1 MKTRNTLLA
10 IAIALCTMS
19 LQAEAQTTGNNVG
32 TPDYTVFVNPF
43 IGTQTDETGALSG
56 STFPGATM
64 PQGMVQ
70 LSPETENMVTWD
82 PCSGYDYNKDRIYG
96 FTHTHLS
103 GTGCTDL
110 IDVSLMPLTTEVTP
124 EQLQAGDFSQTYSHK
139 AEAARPGYYMV
150 QLQESGVRV
159 ELSATVRTG
168 VHLYTFPAGRPQSV
182 VLDLNRSTY
191 RGEAY
196 YTGRRTYDIIQSQ
209 LRIVDERTIE
219 GYRVITGW
227 AKLRK
232 VYFRAEFS
240 RPFHSRLLMDGG
252 RNAGGSDVVNGRCL
266 RAALTFDAQEGEQ
279 LTVKV
284 AISPVDARGARQ
296 NMLAEASSWNFSD
309 YTTAAHDAWQRELQR
324 IDIEGTDEQKTI
336 FYTGLYH
343 VLMQPNTMSDVD
355 GRYMDT
361 NFEIKQLAGG
371 QHPAVSP
378 SGSPQ
383 AYHSTFSLWD
393 TFRAAHPL
401 YTLIAPDIAAQF
413 VRDMVLHHETYGYLP
428 IWDLW
433 GQDNYCMIGNH
444 AIPVLADAILAE
456 LPGVDVE
463 AAYRAMVESSTRS
476 HPNSPFEVWEHYGYM
491 PQTLQNTSVSITLE
505 QAFDDACV
513 AAVAKKLGR
522 QEDYERFHRRSLFYR
537 NLFDPATGFFRPK
550 DEKGLWLADF
560 DPLSYEQPCFVEGN
574 AWQYMWFVPHDP
586 EGLISLFGSR
596 EAFLKK
602 LDENFSLTATSGEV
616 NGNASGFIGQYAHG
630 NEPSH
635 HTVYLYNFA
644 GKPARTQ
651 ELVEQVRS
659 SFYRATPC
667 GYAGNDDCG
676 QMSAWYIF
684 SSLGFYPFHA
694 GSATYVIGTPLFR
707 RATLHL
713 ASGKDFVISAPN
725 KTPGRI
731 HVKRVRLNGKSLPDL
746 TLTHQQIMAGGTLEF
761 TMK

>member
-1 MKTRNTLLA
+1 MKRTTLLA
-10 IAIALCTMS
+10 VWVMLS
-19 LQAEAQTTGNNVG
+19 LPLTAQPSNN
-32 TPDYTVFVNPF
+32 DYTQYVNPF
-43 IGTQTDETGALSG
+43 IGTQTDESGALSG
-56 STFPGATM
+56 STFPGATL

-70 LSPETENMVTWD
+70 LSPETEQMVTWD
-82 PCSGYDYNKDRIYG
+82 PCSGYDYNKDIIYG

-110 IDVSLMPLTTEVTP
+110 IDISLMPLSTTVTP
-124 EQLQAGDFSQTYSHK
+124 AQLSEGMFGQHFSHEQESAS
-139 AEAARPGYYMV
+139 PGYYMV
-150 QLQESGVRV
+150 QLQESQVRV
-159 ELSATVRTG
+159 ELSATIRTG
-168 VHLYTFPAGRPQSV
+168 IHRYTFPEGQPQSV
-182 VLDLNRSTY
+182 VIDLDRGTF

-196 YTGRRTYDIIQSQ
+196 YSGRRSYNIIQSQ
-209 LRIVDERTIE
+209 LRIVDDHTVE
-219 GYRVITGW
+219 GYRLITGW

-240 RPFHSRLLMDGG
+240 RPFSQRLLMDGK
-252 RNAGGSDVVNGRCL
+252 RDAGKSNVVNGREL
-266 RAALTFDAQEGEQ
+266 RTALSFSPHDGRQ

-284 AISPVDARGARQ
+284 SISPVDYDGARK
-296 NMLAEASSWNFSD
+296 NMAAEAAGWQFDD
-309 YTTAAHDAWQRELQR
+309 YVRAAHDSWQRELSR
-324 IDIEGTDEQKTI
+324 IDIEGSDEQKTI

-355 GRYMDT
+355 GRYINT
-361 NFEIKQLAGG
+361 NFEQCQMPPGE
-371 QHPAVSP
+371 V
-378 SGSPQ
+378 
-383 AYHSTFSLWD
+383 YHSTFSLWD

-413 VRDMVLHHETYGYLP
+413 VRDMVRHHQTYGYLP

-444 AIPVLADAILAE
+444 AIPVLADAIMAD
-456 LPGVDVE
+456 LPGIDAE
-463 AAYRAMVESSTRS
+463 TAYQAMVESSTRS
-476 HPNSPFEVWEHYGYM
+476 HFNSPFEIWEQYGYM
-491 PQTLQNTSVSITLE
+491 PQTLQNTSVSITME
-505 QAFDDACV
+505 QSFDDACV
-513 AAVAKKLGR
+513 ALVARKLGHTA
-522 QEDYERFHRRSLFYR
+522 DYERFLRRSHFYR
-537 NLFDPATGFFRPK
+537 NLFDPSTGFFRPK
-550 DEKGLWLADF
+550 DEQGQWLKDF

-574 AWQYMWFVPHDP
+574 AWQYMWFAPHDP
-586 EGLISLFGSR
+586 QGLIDLFGSR

-644 GKPARTQ
+644 GRPERTQ
-651 ELVEQVRS
+651 ELVDQVRRE
-659 SFYRATPC
+659 FYRATPC

-694 GSATYVIGTPLFR
+694 GAAEYVVGTPLFT

-713 ASGKDFVISAPN
+713 ADGKDFVISAPR
-725 KTPGRI
+725 KTPQRI
-731 HVKRVRLNGKSLPDL
+731 HVKRVRLNGQPLKGH
-746 TLTHQQIMAGGTLEF
+746 TITHQQIMAGGTLEF
-761 TMK
+761 TL

>member
-1 MKTRNTLLA
+1 MKHMTLLA
-10 IAIALCTMS
+10 ALM
-19 LQAEAQTTGNNVG
+19 LPLLLNAQTTN
-32 TPDYTVFVNPF
+32 DYMRYVNPF
-43 IGTQTDETGALSG
+43 IGTQTDSTGALSG

-70 LSPETENMVTWD
+70 LSPETEQMVTWD
-82 PCSGYDYNKDRIYG
+82 PCSGYDYNKDVIYG

-110 IDVSLMPLTTEVTP
+110 IDVSLMPLSRNVTP
-124 EQLQAGDFSQTYSHK
+124 EQLNAADFGQHYSHQK
-139 AEAARPGYYMV
+139 ESARPGYYQV
-150 QLQESGVRV
+150 LLQESDVNV

-168 VHLYTFPAGRPQSV
+168 IHKYTFPKGQPQTV
-182 VLDLNRSTY
+182 VLDLDRGTF

-196 YTGRRTYDIIQSQ
+196 YSKRRSYDVIQAQ
-209 LRIVDERTIE
+209 IRIVNSHTIE

-240 RPFHSRLLMDGG
+240 KPIANHLLMNGDLNVG
-252 RNAGGSDVVNGRCL
+252 NSDVVNGRTL
-266 RAALTFDAQEGEQ
+266 RAALSFNPNDGTE

-284 AISPVDARGARQ
+284 AISPVDSDGARK
-296 NMLAEASSWNFSD
+296 NMKAEAASWDFNT
-309 YTTAAHDAWQRELQR
+309 YVQQAHDVWQKELSC
-324 IDIEGTDEQKTI
+324 IDVEGTDEQKTI

-355 GRYMDT
+355 GRYMTT
-361 NFEIKQLAGG
+361 NFEIKQMPKG
-371 QHPAVSP
+371 QT
-378 SGSPQ
+378 
-383 AYHSTFSLWD
+383 YHSTFSLWD

-401 YTLIAPDIAAQF
+401 YTLLYPELAAQF
-413 VRDMVLHHETYGYLP
+413 VRDMVLHHQTYGYLP

-444 AIPVLADAILAE
+444 AIPVLAGAILAE
-456 LPGVDVE
+456 IPGIDVE
-463 AAYRAMVESSTRS
+463 AAYHAMVESSTRS
-476 HPNSPFEVWEHYGYM
+476 HFNSPFEIWEQYGYM

-513 AAVAKKLGR
+513 AAVAQKLG
-522 QEDYERFHRRSLFYR
+522 ETPTYERFHRRSMFYK
-537 NLFDPATGFFRPK
+537 NLFDSQTGFFRPK
-550 DEKGLWLADF
+550 DEKGNWLEGF

-586 EGLISLFGSR
+586 QGLIDLFGGTKG
-596 EAFLKK
+596 FLKK

-644 GKPARTQ
+644 GKPERTQ

-659 SFYRATPC
+659 EFYRATPC

-676 QMSAWYIF
+676 QMSAWYIY
-684 SSLGFYPFHA
+684 SALGFYPFHA
-694 GSATYVIGTPLFR
+694 GSAEYTIGTPLFKK
-707 RATLHL
+707 ATLHL
-713 ASGKDFVISAPN
+713 ENGKDFVITAPN
-725 KTPGRI
+725 KAGKRI
-731 HVKRVRLNGKSLPDL
+731 HVKSVKLNGKPIKDWK
-746 TLTHQQIMAGGTLEF
+746 LTHQQIMAGGTLEF
-761 TMK
+761 IMK

>member
-1 MKTRNTLLA
+1 MNITKTLLA
-10 IAIALCTMS
+10 VLLLLPMY
-19 LQAEAQTTGNNVG
+19 LGAQTAN
-32 TPDYTVFVNPF
+32 DYTQFVNPF

-70 LSPETENMVTWD
+70 LSPETEQMVTWD
-82 PCSGYDYNKDRIYG
+82 PCSGYDYNKHVIYG

-110 IDVSLMPLTTEVTP
+110 IDVSLMPISNYVTP
-124 EQLQAGDFSQTYSHK
+124 ERLKKADFSQKYVHK
-139 AEAARPGYYMV
+139 FESARPGYYQV
-150 QLQESGVRV
+150 YLGDSHVNV
-159 ELSATVRTG
+159 ELTVTVRTG
-168 VHLYTFPAGRPQSV
+168 IHRYTFPRGAPQTV
-182 VLDLNRSTY
+182 VLDLDRGTF

-196 YTGRRTYDIIQSQ
+196 YSKRRTYDIIQSQ
-209 LRIVDERTIE
+209 IRIVDDHTIE

-227 AKLRK
+227 AKMRK

-240 RPFHSRLLMDGG
+240 KPFRQHLLMNGDLNVG
-252 RNAGGSDVVNGRCL
+252 NSDVVNGRTL
-266 RAALTFDAQEGEQ
+266 RAALNFDHADGQELMIQ
-279 LTVKV
+279 V
-284 AISPVDARGARQ
+284 AISPVDSEGARK
-296 NMLAEASSWNFSD
+296 NMLAEAQSWNFD
-309 YTTAAHDAWQRELQR
+309 EYVQAAHAAWQRELSR
-324 IDIEGTDEQKTI
+324 IDIVGTDEQKTI

-355 GRYMDT
+355 GRYMNT
-361 NFEIKQLAGG
+361 NFEIKQMPKG
-371 QHPAVSP
+371 QT
-378 SGSPQ
+378 
-383 AYHSTFSLWD
+383 YHSTFSLWD

-413 VRDMVLHHETYGYLP
+413 VRDMVLHHKTYGYLP

-456 LPGVDVE
+456 IPGIDVE
-463 AAYRAMVESSTRS
+463 DAYQAMVESSTRS
-476 HPNSPFEVWEHYGYM
+476 HFNSPFEVWEKYGYM
-491 PQTLQNTSVSITLE
+491 PQTLQDESVSITME

-513 AAVAKKLGR
+513 ALVAKKLGKT
-522 QEDYERFHRRSLFYR
+522 EDYERFYRRSMFYK
-537 NLFDPATGFFRPK
+537 NLFDPETGFFRPK
-550 DEKGLWLADF
+550 DENGNWMEGF

-574 AWQYMWFVPHDP
+574 AWQYMWFVPQDP
-586 EGLISLFGSR
+586 QGLIDLFGGKKG
-596 EAFLKK
+596 FLKK

-644 GKPARTQ
+644 GKPERTQ

-659 SFYRATPC
+659 EFYRATPC

-684 SSLGFYPFHA
+684 SALGFYPFHA
-694 GSATYVIGTPLFR
+694 GSAEYVIGTPLFTK
-707 RATLHL
+707 ATLHL
-713 ASGKDFVISAPN
+713 ENGKDFMISAPN
-725 KTPGRI
+725 KTAKRI
-731 HVKRVRLNGKSLPDL
+731 HVKSVKLNGQLIKDYKIS
-746 TLTHQQIMAGGTLEF
+746 HQQIMAGGKLEF
-761 TMK
+761 ILK

>member
-1 MKTRNTLLA
+1 MKHISLLT
-10 IAIALCTMS
+10 ALLLPLFLC
-19 LQAEAQTTGNNVG
+19 AQSVN
-32 TPDYTVFVNPF
+32 DYTKFVNPF

-70 LSPETENMVTWD
+70 LSPETEQMVTWD
-82 PCSGYDYNKDRIYG
+82 PCSGYDYNKDVIYG

-110 IDVSLMPLTTEVTP
+110 IDVSLMPVSTNVTS
-124 EQLQAGDFSQTYSHK
+124 EQLKSANFGQHYSHDK
-139 AEAARPGYYMV
+139 ESAKPGYYQV
-150 QLQESGVRV
+150 LLKESGVNV

-168 VHLYTFPAGRPQSV
+168 IHRYTFPAGQPQCI
-182 VLDLNRSTY
+182 VLDMDRGTF

-196 YTGRRTYDIIQSQ
+196 YSKRRTYDVIQSQ
-209 LRIVDERTIE
+209 IRIVDDHTVE

-232 VYFRAEFS
+232 IYFRAEFS
-240 RPFHSRLLMDGG
+240 RPISTHLLMNGSLDVG
-252 RNAGGSDVVNGRCL
+252 NSDVVNGRTL
-266 RAALTFDAQEGEQ
+266 RAALGFNPADGQE
-279 LTVKV
+279 LIVKV
-284 AISPVDARGARQ
+284 AISPVDIEGARK
-296 NMLAEASSWNFSD
+296 NMEAEASSWGFDNYVQS
-309 YTTAAHDAWQRELQR
+309 AHDTWQRELCR

-355 GRYMDT
+355 GRYMTT
-361 NFEIKQLAGG
+361 NFEIAQMPAG
-371 QHPAVSP
+371 QT
-378 SGSPQ
+378 
-383 AYHSTFSLWD
+383 YHSTFSFWD

-401 YTLIAPDIAAQF
+401 YTMLVPSVAAQF
-413 VRDMVLHHETYGYLP
+413 VRDMILHHKTYGYLP

-456 LPGVDVE
+456 LPGIDVE
-463 AAYRAMVESSTRS
+463 EAYKAMVESSTRS
-476 HPNSPFEVWEHYGYM
+476 HYNSPFEIWEKYGYM
-491 PQTLQNTSVSITLE
+491 PQTLQDESVSITME
-505 QAFDDACV
+505 QSFDDACV

-522 QEDYERFHRRSLFYR
+522 TDDYERFYKRSLFYR
-537 NLFDPATGFFRPK
+537 NLFDAQTGFFRPK
-550 DEKGLWLADF
+550 DETGAWIDGF

-574 AWQYMWFVPHDP
+574 AWQYMWFVPQDP
-586 EGLISLFGSR
+586 QGLIDLFGGKK
-596 EAFLKK
+596 EFLKK
-602 LDENFSLTATSGEV
+602 LDENFRLTATSGEV

-644 GKPARTQ
+644 GRPERTQ

-659 SFYRATPC
+659 EFYRATPC

-684 SSLGFYPFHA
+684 SALGFYPFHA
-694 GSATYVIGTPLFR
+694 GSAEYVIGTPLFTK
-707 RATLHL
+707 AVLHL
-713 ASGKDFVISAPN
+713 ENGNDFVISAPN
-725 KTPGRI
+725 KTPERI
-731 HVKRVRLNGKSLPDL
+731 HVKSVKLNGQPLKELSI
-746 TLTHQQIMAGGTLEF
+746 TNQQIMSGGKLEF
-761 TMK
+761 VMK

>member
-1 MKTRNTLLA
+1 MKHISLLT
-10 IAIALCTMS
+10 ALLLPLFLC
-19 LQAEAQTTGNNVG
+19 AQSVS
-32 TPDYTVFVNPF
+32 DYTKFVNPF

-70 LSPETENMVTWD
+70 LSPETEQMVTWD
-82 PCSGYDYNKDRIYG
+82 PCSGYDYNKDVIYG

-110 IDVSLMPLTTEVTP
+110 IDVSLMPVSTNVTSA
-124 EQLQAGDFSQTYSHK
+124 QLKAANFGQHYSHDK
-139 AEAARPGYYMV
+139 ESAKPGYYQV
-150 QLQESGVRV
+150 LLKESGVNV

-168 VHLYTFPAGRPQSV
+168 VHRYTFPAGQPQCI
-182 VLDLNRSTY
+182 VLDMDRGTF

-196 YTGRRTYDIIQSQ
+196 YSKRRTYDVIQSQ
-209 LRIVDERTIE
+209 IRIVDDHTVE

-232 VYFRAEFS
+232 IYFRAEFS
-240 RPFHSRLLMDGG
+240 RPISTHLLMNGSLDVG
-252 RNAGGSDVVNGRCL
+252 NSDVVNGRTL
-266 RAALTFDAQEGEQ
+266 RAALGFNPADGQE
-279 LTVKV
+279 LIVKV
-284 AISPVDARGARQ
+284 AISPVDIEGARK
-296 NMLAEASSWNFSD
+296 NMKAEASSWSFDNYVQS
-309 YTTAAHDAWQRELQR
+309 AHDTWQRELGR

-355 GRYMDT
+355 GRYMTT
-361 NFEIKQLAGG
+361 NFEIAQMPAG
-371 QHPAVSP
+371 QT
-378 SGSPQ
+378 
-383 AYHSTFSLWD
+383 YHSTFSLWD

-401 YTLIAPDIAAQF
+401 YTMLVPSVAAQF
-413 VRDMVLHHETYGYLP
+413 VRDMILHHKIYGYLP

-456 LPGVDVE
+456 LPGIDVDE
-463 AAYRAMVESSTRS
+463 AYKAMVESSTRS
-476 HPNSPFEVWEHYGYM
+476 HYNSPFEIWEKYGYM
-491 PQTLQNTSVSITLE
+491 PQTLQDESVSITME
-505 QAFDDACV
+505 QSFDDACV

-522 QEDYERFHRRSLFYR
+522 MDDYERFYKRSLFYR
-537 NLFDPATGFFRPK
+537 NLFDAETGFFRPK
-550 DEKGLWLADF
+550 DENGAWIDGF

-574 AWQYMWFVPHDP
+574 AWQYMWFVPQDP
-586 EGLISLFGSR
+586 QGLIDLFGGKK
-596 EAFLKK
+596 EFLKK

-635 HTVYLYNFA
+635 HTVYLYNYA
-644 GKPARTQ
+644 GRPERTQ

-659 SFYRATPC
+659 EFYRATPC

-684 SSLGFYPFHA
+684 SALGFYPFHA
-694 GSATYVIGTPLFR
+694 GSAEYVIGTPLFTK
-707 RATLHL
+707 AVLHL
-713 ASGKDFVISAPN
+713 ENGNVFVISAPN
-725 KTPGRI
+725 KTPERI
-731 HVKRVRLNGKSLPDL
+731 HVKSVKLNGQPLKELCI
-746 TLTHQQIMAGGTLEF
+746 TNQQIRAGGKLEF
-761 TMK
+761 VMK

>member
-1 MKTRNTLLA
+1 MKHLSFLTVLLLLPVLISA
-10 IAIALCTMS
+10 
-19 LQAEAQTTGNNVG
+19 QATNNHE
-32 TPDYTVFVNPF
+32 DYTLYVNPF

-56 STFPGATM
+56 STFPGATL

-70 LSPETENMVTWD
+70 LSPETEQMVTWD
-82 PCSGYDYNKDRIYG
+82 PCSGYDYNKDVIYG

-110 IDVSLMPLTTEVTP
+110 IDVSLMPVSAKVSAD
-124 EQLQAGDFSQTYSHK
+124 QLKAADFGQHYIHEK
-139 AEAARPGYYMV
+139 EGARPGYYWV
-150 QLQESGVRV
+150 QLQESGVNV
-159 ELSATVRTG
+159 ELSATTRTG
-168 VHLYTFPAGRPQSV
+168 IHRYTYPEGKPQTV
-182 VLDLNRSTY
+182 VLDLDRGTY

-196 YTGRRTYDIIQSQ
+196 YSGRRTYDIIQAQ
-209 LRIVDERTIE
+209 LRIVDDHTIE
-219 GYRVITGW
+219 GYRVVTGW

-240 RPFHSRLLMDGG
+240 RPFSQHLLMDGG
-252 RNAGGSDVVNGRCL
+252 RNAGASDVVNGRTL
-266 RAALTFDAQEGEQ
+266 RAALSFDPDEGQE
-279 LTVKV
+279 LMVKV
-284 AISPVDARGARQ
+284 AISPVDSQGARL
-296 NMLAEASSWNFSD
+296 NMKAEAVHWHFED
-309 YTTAAHDAWQRELQR
+309 YVQAAHDAWQQALQC

-361 NFEIKQLAGG
+361 NFEIKQMPEG
-371 QHPAVSP
+371 QT
-378 SGSPQ
+378 
-383 AYHSTFSLWD
+383 YHSTFSLWD

-413 VRDMVLHHETYGYLP
+413 VRDMVLHHQTYGYLP

-444 AIPVLADAILAE
+444 AIPVLADAILAD
-456 LPGVDVE
+456 LPGIDVE
-463 AAYRAMVESSTRS
+463 EAYRAMVESSTRS
-476 HPNSPFEVWEHYGYM
+476 HFNSPFEVWEKYGYM
-491 PQTLQNTSVSITLE
+491 PQTLQDESVSITME
-505 QAFDDACV
+505 QSFDDACV
-513 AAVAKKLGR
+513 AAVAKKLGHMD
-522 QEDYERFHRRSLFYR
+522 DYERFHRRSLFYR

-550 DEKGLWLADF
+550 DEHGNWMEGF

-574 AWQYMWFVPHDP
+574 AWQYMWFVPQDP
-586 EGLISLFGSR
+586 EGLIDLFGGKKP
-596 EAFLKK
+596 FLKK

-644 GKPARTQ
+644 GKPERTQ

-659 SFYRATPC
+659 EFYRATPC

-684 SSLGFYPFHA
+684 SALGFYPFHA
-694 GSATYVIGTPLFR
+694 GSAEYVIGTPLFTK
-707 RATLHL
+707 ATLHL
-713 ASGKDFVISAPN
+713 ENGHDFVITAPN
-725 KTPGRI
+725 KTPERI
-731 HVKRVRLNGKSLPDL
+731 HVKSVKLNGKPLKDL
-746 TLTHQQIMAGGTLEF
+746 KLSHQQIIAGGTLEF
-761 TMK
+761 FLR